1 MALDPRESGRVPN
14 PARLGGSWQVATVL
28 DISVETPT
36 VKTYTL
42 QPETWRPFRA
52 GQHVDVRLT
61 APDGYQA
68 QRSYSIASAP
78 EHHANLDITI
88 ELLDDGEVSPYFH
101 HVVESGDQVEFR
113 GPVGGP
119 FTWRVGESDGL
130 ILVAG
135 GSGIV
140 PIMSILRHREV
151 AAKQLIPTV
160 LLYSSRTAD
169 DIIYRDELA
178 QMTANDVGLSI
189 VHTLTRSQPPGWQ
202 GERRRIDQGMFD
214 QSSEALA
221 RIQADGTLPPQ
232 VRCYICG
239 PTDFVESVAQFALRN
254 GLPAADI
261 RTERFGPTGT

>member
-1 MALDPRESGRVPN
+1 MVLDPRELGRVPN
-14 PARLGGSWQVATVL
+14 PARLGGSWQVSTVTEVT
-28 DISVETPT
+28 VETPT
-36 VKTYTL
+36 VKTFTL
-42 QPETWRPFRA
+42 EPATWRPFRA

-78 EHHANLDITI
+78 EHHAKLDITI

-140 PIMSILRHREV
+140 PIMSMLRHREV
-151 AAKQLIPTV
+151 AANQLIPTV

-169 DIIYRDELA
+169 DIIYRDELD
-178 QMTANDVGLSI
+178 QMAANDVGLSI
-189 VHTLTRSQPPGWQ
+189 VHTLTRGQPPGWQ
-202 GERRRIDQGMFD
+202 GERRRVDQRMFD
-214 QSSEALA
+214 DASDALA
-221 RIQADGTLPPQ
+221 RIQADGTVPPQ